1 MRRIGLFGGT
11 FDPPHVGHLVLAECA
26 RDRLGLDE
34 VHFIPAGQPPHKPGR
49 RITRAAQRVAM
60 ARLAVRGNRA
70 FAVSTL
76 ETRRR
81 GPSFTIETLREV
93 AADSPRARLYLL
105 MGADSLDEFATW
117 REPEAIL
124 RLATLAVAERPGI
137 ARRALRRRSAVSA
150 RGASSARGA
159 RIEWLDNAEI
169 AVSSSIVRT
178 RVREGRSIRYMVPD
192 TVAAYIAR
200 HRLYRGRP

>member
-11 FDPPHVGHLVLAECA
+11 FDPPHVGHLVLAEYA
-26 RDRLGLDE
+26 RDRLRLDE
-34 VHFIPAGQPPHKPGR
+34 VHFIPAGQPPHKPGT

-76 ETRRR
+76 ETRRG
-81 GPSFTIETLREV
+81 GPSFTIETLRKV
-93 AADSPRARLYLL
+93 SADSPRARLFLL

-124 RLATLAVAERPGI
+124 RLATLAVAGRPG
-137 ARRALRRRSAVSA
+137 AAARALPRGRAASA
-150 RGASSARGA
+150 RGRHA

-178 RVREGRSIRYMVPD
+178 RVRAGRSIRYLVPD

>member
-11 FDPPHVGHLVLAECA
+11 FDPPHVGHLVLAESA

-49 RITRAAQRVAM
+49 RITGAAQRVAM

-76 ETRRR
+76 EARR
-81 GPSFTIETLREV
+81 GGRSFTIETLREV
-93 AADSPRARLYLL
+93 AADAPRARLFLL

-124 RLATLAVAERPGI
+124 RLATLAVAKRPGVAPR
-137 ARRALRRRSAVSA
+137 ARRRRRAVSG
-150 RGASSARGA
+150 RDPSSAGGA

-178 RVREGRSIRYMVPD
+178 RVREGRSIRYLVPD